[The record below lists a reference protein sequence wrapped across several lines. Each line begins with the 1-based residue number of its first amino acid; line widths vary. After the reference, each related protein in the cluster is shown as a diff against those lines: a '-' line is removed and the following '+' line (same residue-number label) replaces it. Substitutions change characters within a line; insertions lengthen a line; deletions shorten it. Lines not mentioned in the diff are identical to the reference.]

1 MNVNEKASKTQVEMR
16 LIRKGDLES
25 FRAYLKSE
33 RKLEKDSVNYLFEKG
48 SNEKIEVYVNTVYPS
63 APEFKKYQNHVMK
76 YANGRTLATYYQLC
90 VVKPDGQIEL
100 IKRKELK
107 PFVLYVKK
115 YGLSQKAF
123 KYLLEKGTVEL
134 VRAFFEN
141 CVFFDEY
148 TEEWVLSKSFLNVLV
163 KSGQTKYINMYYENA
178 SSHEKEAL
186 AETLLKKSNK
196 KALEHLRMCHII
208 ELKCW
213 AMII

>member
-1 MNVNEKASKTQVEMR
+1 MNEKKEASKTQVEVR

-48 SNEKIEVYVNTVYPS
+48 SNGKIEVYINTVSPS
-63 APEFKKYQNHVMK
+63 TPEFKKYQNHVMK
-76 YANGRTLATYYQLC
+76 YANVRTLATYCQLC
-90 VVKPDGQIEL
+90 PVKPAGQIEL

-107 PFVLYVKK
+107 PFILYVKN
-115 YGLSQKAF
+115 YGLSLKAF
-123 KYLLEKGTVEL
+123 KYLIEKGSAEL
-134 VRAFFEN
+134 VREFFRN
-141 CVFFDEY
+141 CMFFDEY
-148 TEEWVLSKSFLNVLV
+148 TEEWVISKSFLNVLV
-163 KSGQTKYINMYYENA
+163 KYGQTKYINMYYENA
-178 SSHEKEAL
+178 SSYEREAL

-196 KALEHLRMCHII
+196 KALEQLRMCHII